1 MITETIKKC
10 LEELDFE
17 PKLKINIMPLLYLN
31 RTIILS
37 DGNGTNYVKNPK
49 FYLINTHAN
58 PSTAVRSPKLIAV
71 MLSNRAVRKR
81 VQVTVPDINIFG
93 EVTVSDDFIKKIE
106 FLSFLVE
113 DEFELD
119 AEIVARIGGNL
130 YLQKASLE
138 ERRRILTMDAS
149 SIVED
154 YGEKFV
160 VDSMN
165 L

>member
-1 MITETIKKC
+1 MTTETIKKC

-17 PKLKINIMPLLYLN
+17 PKLKIKTIPLLL
-31 RTIILS
+31 RRIVILS

-49 FYLINTHAN
+49 FYIINN
-58 PSTAVRSPKLIAV
+58 YVKPSTAMRSQKLIAV
-71 MLSNRAVRKR
+71 MLSSRAARKR
-81 VQVTVPDINIFG
+81 AQVTMPDINMFG
-93 EVTVSDDFIKKIE
+93 EIVVSKDFIKKIE
-106 FLSFLVE
+106 SLSFLVE

-138 ERRRILTMDAS
+138 DRRRVLTMDAS
-149 SIVED
+149 SIIEE

-160 VDSMN
+160 VESVN
-165 L
+165 I

>member
-1 MITETIKKC
+1 MTTETIKKC

-17 PKLKINIMPLLYLN
+17 PKLKIKTIPLLL
-31 RTIILS
+31 RRIVILS

-49 FYLINTHAN
+49 FYIINN
-58 PSTAVRSPKLIAV
+58 YVKPSTAMRSQKLIAV
-71 MLSNRAVRKR
+71 MLSSRAVRKR
-81 VQVTVPDINIFG
+81 AQVTMPDINMFG
-93 EVTVSDDFIKKIE
+93 EIVVSKDFIKKIE
-106 FLSFLVE
+106 SLSFLVE

-138 ERRRILTMDAS
+138 DRRRVLTMDAS
-149 SIVED
+149 SIIEE

-160 VDSMN
+160 VESVN
-165 L
+165 I

>member
-17 PKLKINIMPLLYLN
+17 PRLKIKTIPLLYLN

-49 FYLINTHAN
+49 FYIINSYSD
-58 PSTAVRSPKLIAV
+58 PSAVTRSQKLIAV
-71 MLSNRAVRKR
+71 MLSSRAVRKR
-81 VQVTVPDINIFG
+81 AQVTMPDINMFG
-93 EVTVSDDFIKKIE
+93 EVAVSKDFIKKIE

-119 AEIVARIGGNL
+119 AEILARIEGNL

-138 ERRRILTMDAS
+138 DRRRVLTMDAS
-149 SIVED
+149 SIIEE

-160 VDSMN
+160 VESMSI
-165 L
+165 

>member
-1 MITETIKKC
+1 MTTETIKKC

-17 PKLKINIMPLLYLN
+17 PKLKIKIIPLLHLN

-49 FYLINTHAN
+49 FYIINSYAD
-58 PSTAVRSPKLIAV
+58 PSAVMRSKKLIAV
-71 MLSNRAVRKR
+71 MLSSRAIRKR
-81 VQVTVPDINIFG
+81 VQVTVPDVNMFG
-93 EVTVSDDFIKKIE
+93 EVIVSEDFIKKIE

-130 YLQKASLE
+130 YLHKASIE
-138 ERRRILTMDAS
+138 DRRRVLTMDAS
-149 SIVED
+149 SIIEE

-160 VDSMN
+160 VESMSV
-165 L
+165 